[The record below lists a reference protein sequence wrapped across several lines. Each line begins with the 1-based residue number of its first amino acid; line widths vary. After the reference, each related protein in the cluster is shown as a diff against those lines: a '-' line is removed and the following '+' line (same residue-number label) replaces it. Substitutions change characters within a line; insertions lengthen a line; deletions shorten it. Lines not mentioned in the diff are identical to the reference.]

1 MEHRET
7 EIVPGEVAVSLDR
20 DAIRARLQWLTLR
33 HNERTRREIGDSGAE
48 DDIGELLRIVEELL
62 AEQEGR

>member
-1 MEHRET
+1 MEHPET
-7 EIVPGEVAVSLDR
+7 YIVPGEVAVSLDR

-33 HNERTRREIGDSGAE
+33 HKERTRREIGDAGAE
-48 DDIGELLRIVEELL
+48 DDIGELLRLVEELL